1 MSKWRFPSNDYGE
14 KKGINDSGIATFRGT
29 PLRSLAREICQNSL
43 DAARDKTVHIE
54 FNAFDIT
61 SDKLPGSDVLKDTF
75 ERCAAFWNDQKAV
88 TTKNFFAN
96 AIDRIST
103 DRIHMLR
110 ISDFNTSGL
119 TGSRAEVNTDWTNL
133 TKSSGVSDKKG
144 TSGGSFGIGKFA
156 PFACSDFST
165 VFYSTYDEEGVQA
178 SQGVSRLVSFRRE
191 DGQTTQGVG
200 YYGEERNTPTF
211 KPLYLDPNF
220 IRSDKQYGTDIY
232 IAGYKHMD
240 EEDGWEKSIIISIL
254 DSFLGAIWNEKLIVA
269 VGGTEISKAT
279 LEDMI
284 ETYRDEL
291 TGYTERYYEVLTS
304 PSAKWHEEDFMGLGT
319 VRLGLLLGGQEMHR
333 KVAMIRQTG
342 MKIKD
347 QDRISSFIPFAGVMF
362 IDGDKINR
370 ELRVLENPEH
380 TEWQVARADN
390 EIQARALL
398 KSINDF
404 IRQRVEALASEGGQE
419 DFDAAGLG
427 TLLPDE
433 PDESCNQA
441 KEEAV
446 TDKPIE
452 IKKIIPPKHA
462 AQTAGANTGGTEG
475 KDIKEGGF
483 VEGDSVLGYIHKDGH
498 RGKGP
503 HQDSYPVD
511 QAPDGKSGS
520 LKMQDILPQKLRIM
534 CMDKNAG
541 KYVVMFIPDADGTN
555 GVIKF
560 ELSAET
566 GSYPAPLVSA
576 SLIGQGGVRISGN
589 KLAGVEFK
597 KDSPLKVMLQLDY
610 SDYCS
615 MEVSACADKK

>member
-1 MSKWRFPSNDYGE
+1 MSEWRFPSNDYGE

-29 PLRSLAREICQNSL
+29 PLKSLAREICQNSL
-43 DAARDKTVHIE
+43 DAARAKTVRIE
-54 FNAFDIT
+54 FNAFDIAPEL
-61 SDKLPGSDVLKDTF
+61 LPGSDVLKDVF
-75 ERCAAFWNDQKAV
+75 ERCAAFWSDQKAV

-96 AIDRIST
+96 AIDKISA

-119 TGSRAEVNTDWTNL
+119 TGSKAEVNTDWTNL

-144 TSGGSFGIGKFA
+144 AAGGSYGIGKFA

-165 VFYSTYDEEGVQA
+165 VFYSTYDEEGIQA
-178 SQGVSRLVSFRRE
+178 SQGVSRLVTFRRE
-191 DGQTTQGVG
+191 DDQTTQGVG

-211 KPLYLDPNF
+211 KPLYLDPGF
-220 IRSDKQYGTDIY
+220 TRADKQYGTDIY
-232 IAGYKHMD
+232 IAGYKHMA

-254 DSFLGAIWNEKLIVA
+254 DSFLGAIWNEKLVA
-269 VGGTEISKAT
+269 IVGGTEISKAT
-279 LEDMI
+279 LEDLI
-284 ETYRDEL
+284 EIYRDEL
-291 TGYTERYYEVLTS
+291 TGYTDRYYEVLTS
-304 PSAKWHEEDFMGLGT
+304 SSTKWYEEDFMGLGI
-319 VRLGLLLGGQEMHR
+319 VKLGLLLGGQEMHR

-362 IDGDKINR
+362 IEGDKINK

-398 KSINDF
+398 KSLNDF

-427 TLLPDE
+427 SLLPDE
-433 PDESCNQA
+433 PDESRSQA
-441 KEEAV
+441 KEETV
-446 TDKPIE
+446 TDKPVE
-452 IKKIIPPKHA
+452 IKKTIPPKRT
-462 AQTAGANTGGTEG
+462 AQTAGSSTGGTEG

-498 RGKGP
+498 KGKGP
-503 HQDSYPVD
+503 HQDPYPVD
-511 QAPDGKSGS
+511 PGPEGKSAS
-520 LKMQDILPQKLRIM
+520 QKVQDITPQKLRIM
-534 CMDKNAG
+534 CMDKSAG
-541 KYVVMFIPDADGTN
+541 KYVVMFVPDADGTN
-555 GVIKF
+555 GSIKF

-576 SLIGQGGVRISGN
+576 SLIGQGSVKVSGN
-589 KLAGVEFK
+589 KLTGVEFK
-597 KDSPLKVMLQLDY
+597 KDTPIRVMLQLDY

-615 MEVSACADKK
+615 MEVSACADKE